1 MRQSRDPLQPFPVG
15 ARWDPGLFDVLY
27 TSLDRDCALE
37 EIYFHLSRQPVFPSV
52 PFQLHR
58 IRVRLKRVLRLEE
71 MHLLEPLGIDP
82 KSYAALQY
90 ARTQEIGDAD
100 AVVAPSARREALNLV
115 IFTDRLEAADM
126 DVEQSEPVDWKA
138 WRRSR

>member
-1 MRQSRDPLQPFPVG
+1 
-15 ARWDPGLFDVLY
+15 
-27 TSLDRDCALE
+27 
-37 EIYFHLSRQPVFPSV
+37 
-52 PFQLHR
+52 
-58 IRVRLKRVLRLEE
+58 
-71 MHLLEPLGIDP
+71 LLEPLGIDP

-90 ARTQEIGDAD
+90 ARTQEIGDAAFFLGFD